1 MWPAQGRILSRPPI
15 LGCRNAGAQAKTARY
30 NNPVKEQPPSSSET
44 VGAHVTTDA
53 FAGTTVVITGGAS
66 GIGRA
71 SAEAFVAAGA
81 HVVLLDCDTHRLAAT
96 AAAVGEATA
105 VHGDVSRWGDC
116 QAAAR
121 AAEATGRPVRV
132 LVNCA
137 ATFLAKAE
145 DATPS
150 DWDISLAVNVKGT
163 ALMAG
168 SIVPL
173 LRTAGG
179 GAIINVASISGYI
192 AQPHRWT
199 YNATKGAVLALTRC
213 QALDLARDG
222 IRVNSVSPGTIW
234 TPEVDRITGG
244 DRAAWEPVF
253 GQQHMLGRVGEP
265 GEVASVIL
273 FLCSPGAGFITGTD
287 VLVDGGYV
295 GMGHDRPDVPIRYDS
310 QPPNASPSAR

>member
-1 MWPAQGRILSRPPI
+1 MRPV
-15 LGCRNAGAQAKTARY
+15 ARY
-30 NNPVKEQPPSSSET
+30 NNAVEQRSSGGKT
-44 VGAHVTTDA
+44 VDAYVTADA

-71 SAEAFVAAGA
+71 SAEAFVAVGA
-81 HVVLLDCDTHRLAAT
+81 HVVLLDCDAQRLAAT
-96 AAAVGEATA
+96 TAVLGAATA
-105 VHGDVSRWGDC
+105 VHGDVSRWEDC

-121 AAEATGRPVRV
+121 AARATGRPVRA

-145 DATPS
+145 NATPG
-150 DWDISLAVNVKGT
+150 DWDASLGVNVKGT

-179 GAIINVASISGYI
+179 GTIINVASISGYI
-192 AQPHRWT
+192 AQPNRWT

-222 IRVNSVSPGTIW
+222 IRVNSISPGTIW
-234 TPEVDRITGG
+234 TPAVDGVTGG
-244 DRAAWEPVF
+244 DRATWEPIL
-253 GQQHMLGRVGEP
+253 GSQHMLGRVGEP
-265 GEVASVIL
+265 SEVANVIL
-273 FLCSPGAGFITGTD
+273 FLCGPGASFITGAD

-295 GMGHDRPDVPIRYDS
+295 GMGHDRPDTPIQYDS
-310 QPPNASPSAR
+310 RLSNVSSAPR

>member
-1 MWPAQGRILSRPPI
+1 
-15 LGCRNAGAQAKTARY
+15 
-30 NNPVKEQPPSSSET
+30 V
-44 VGAHVTTDA
+44 DA
-53 FAGTTVVITGGAS
+53 FVGTTAVISGGAS

-71 SAEAFVAAGA
+71 SAEAFTAAGA
-81 HVVLLDCDTHRLAAT
+81 HVVLVDRDAPRLAAMT
-96 AAAVGEATA
+96 AAMSAVTA
-105 VHGDVSRWGDC
+105 VHGDVSRWEDC

-121 AAEATGRPVRV
+121 AAQATGQPVRA

-137 ATFLAKAE
+137 ATFLAKGQ
-145 DATPS
+145 DATVG
-150 DWDISLAVNVKGT
+150 DWDTSLGINVKGT

-173 LRTAGG
+173 LRAAGG
-179 GAIINVASISGYI
+179 GAIVNIASISGYI
-192 AQPHRWT
+192 AQPNRWT

-234 TPEVDRITGG
+234 TPELDRMAGG

-253 GQQHMLGRVGEP
+253 GSHHMLGRVGEP

-273 FLCSPGAGFITGTD
+273 FLCSPGASFVTGTD

-295 GMGHDRPDVPIRYDS
+295 GMGHDRPDAQIRYDRQLS
-310 QPPNASPSAR
+310 DLSPAPN